1 MQSDPYSTPPV
12 TSPAASSAPG
22 AIALPGVPATAVMD
36 FQFIERHQIIERYL
50 AGKLPLKGA
59 QDFER
64 FCKDHP
70 ELLEGLGLAA
80 RVNAGL
86 RLLEA
91 GGLAAPWEE
100 KPRRFWEQWW
110 PAPCALLL
118 AVALGVVALN
128 VSSKLNRTQHALT
141 AAQQRLIEQPIDPV
155 TTTRTVTLIPS
166 RTGPQSNPSVGLGG
180 SGEMADLKIDLSWSA
195 YSAFLVSIDRVDQGR
210 IAVLHYMLRDSNGQL
225 RLALNTSTLG
235 PGIYQLT
242 MEGMTL
248 HGDAIPQA
256 WATIRVSH

>member
-1 MQSDPYSTPPV
+1 MPPDPATIPPV
-12 TSPAASSAPG
+12 TTPAASSAPG

-36 FQFIERHQIIERYL
+36 PQFIERHQIVERYI

-70 ELLEGLGLAA
+70 ELLEDLGLSA

-100 KPRRFWEQWW
+100 KPRRIWEQWW
-110 PAPCALLL
+110 PLPCALLL
-118 AVALGVVALN
+118 AVALGVVAMNL
-128 VSSKLNRTQHALT
+128 SSKANRAQHALT
-141 AAQQRLIEQPIDPV
+141 VAQQKLIEQPIDPV
-155 TTTRTVTLIPS
+155 TTTRAITLIPS
-166 RTGPQSNPSVGLGG
+166 RTGPQSNPSAGVGG
-180 SGEMADLKIDLSWSA
+180 SGEMADFKIDLSWSA
-195 YSAFLVSIDRVDQGR
+195 YSAFQVSIDRVDQGR

-225 RLALNTSTLG
+225 RFAINTSTLG
-235 PGIYQLT
+235 PGIYQLAF
-242 MEGMTL
+242 EGMTL

-256 WATIRVSH
+256 WATIRVSR

>member
-1 MQSDPYSTPPV
+1 MQSEPASTPPV

-22 AIALPGVPATAVMD
+22 AIALPGVPTTAVMD

-70 ELLEGLGLAA
+70 ELLEGLGLAT

-110 PAPCALLL
+110 PLPCALLL
-118 AVALGVVALN
+118 AVALGVVTLN
-128 VSSKLNRTQHALT
+128 VSSQLNRAQHALT
-141 AAQQRLIEQPIDPV
+141 VAQQRLIEQPIDPV

-166 RTGPQSNPSVGLGG
+166 RTGPQRNPSVGLGG
-180 SGEMADLKIDLSWSA
+180 SGE
-195 YSAFLVSIDRVDQGR
+195 
-210 IAVLHYMLRDSNGQL
+210 
-225 RLALNTSTLG
+225 
-235 PGIYQLT
+235 
-242 MEGMTL
+242 
-248 HGDAIPQA
+248 
-256 WATIRVSH
+256 

>member
-1 MQSDPYSTPPV
+1 MPSDPAST
-12 TSPAASSAPG
+12 TSMPGPAASSAAG

-70 ELLEGLGLAA
+70 ELLENLGLSA

-91 GGLAAPWEE
+91 GGVAMPWDE

-110 PAPCALLL
+110 LLPCALAL

-128 VSSKLNRTQHALT
+128 ASSQTSRLQHSLT
-141 AAQQRLIEQPIDPV
+141 VAQQRLIEQPIDPV
-155 TTTRTVTLIPS
+155 TTTRTITLIPS
-166 RTGPQSNPSVGLGG
+166 RTGPQSNPAAGVGG
-180 SGEMADLKIDLSWSA
+180 SGEMADFKIDLSWSA
-195 YSAFLVSIDRVDQGR
+195 YSAFQVSIDRVDQGR
-210 IAVLHYMLRDSNGQL
+210 IALLHYMLRDSNGQL
-225 RLALNTSTLG
+225 HFAINTSTLG
-235 PGIYQLT
+235 PGIYQFAI
-242 MEGMTL
+242 EGMTM